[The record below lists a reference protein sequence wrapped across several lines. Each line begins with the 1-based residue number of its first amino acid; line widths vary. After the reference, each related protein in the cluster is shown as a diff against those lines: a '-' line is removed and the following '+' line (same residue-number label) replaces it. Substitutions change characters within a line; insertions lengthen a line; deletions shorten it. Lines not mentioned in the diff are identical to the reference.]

1 MAKKIFFWNNIIIIY
16 FSLPQFS
23 DHGASAQVSS
33 IALEDQSR
41 HNDNTEGSLAF
52 DQASSISSNSS
63 SSPSS
68 SDSEISDEKLC
79 IICCDKERSIVFL
92 PCGHLSACANC
103 AVVFTNCPN
112 CRGQI
117 EGLVRVYF

>member
-1 MAKKIFFWNNIIIIY
+1 MMIIY

-23 DHGASAQVSS
+23 DHGGSAQVSS

-41 HNDNTEGSLAF
+41 HNDNTEVSLAF

>member
-1 MAKKIFFWNNIIIIY
+1 MAKKKILWNNIIIFY

-23 DHGASAQVSS
+23 GHEASAQVSS

-41 HNDNTEGSLAF
+41 HNNDSEVSLAF
-52 DQASSISSNSS
+52 DQSSLSSSTSS